1 MIRTLD
7 LVRSAAL
14 ATGLVF
20 AGCMDRDLTGM
31 DPNVQSVTSLVVPQP
46 PSGKV
51 DILVVVD
58 NSGSMKEE
66 QAALVANFPT
76 LIDELMNPTDP
87 ANHAVTDLSVGV
99 VTTDMGSFGYAL
111 NTCNN
116 GALGYLGGDDGCFR
130 NTGSVEVGGCLSS
143 YPLFLQR
150 NGLNA
155 GSYPL
160 AQMGTDFRCI
170 ATLGTN
176 GCGAEQ
182 QMEAARR
189 ALVDQTGVGRCNAGF
204 LRPDS
209 ILAVLWVTDE
219 EDCSVADPRLLDPDA
234 TSEFGHPN
242 IRCYFNEDK
251 LKRVDDMI
259 GQLRALR
266 PNPRDF
272 VMAMIV
278 GVPRESICEGKGD
291 ELEGCLELP
300 PMQYVLDGT
309 ATQVAPSCSS
319 PSGFGDAYPARRF
332 VQAAQLL
339 GKNALVRSICNDDWR
354 PAVRGILELI
364 QGAVSDVCFRR
375 MQHRRNPLRRPH
387 VPRRPRRGRPADHDR
402 SDRHRPAPLH
412 HPPGRSRAG
421 RRRDLSAHR
430 SLGLVLRAQRPERG
444 GLRSGP
450 LCRGCR
456 ARAALQHAARVPLLR
471 LPRRT
476 PLRRRVQP
484 RRTLLRPRPGLRR
497 FRSVDRRYLRL
508 LVIVVVVGREAGPHY
523 VRKRGP
529 PPSPRLL
536 NTWIVTPARV
546 NAATCTMN
554 SPALRSGSNTASASE
569 TIRNVPPEASHR

>member
-364 QGAVSDVCFRR
+364 QGAVSDVCFPRELALDPATCRAECNIVEILSDDR
-375 MQHRRNPLRRPH
+375 MCP
-387 VPRRPRRGRPADHDR
+387 
-402 SDRHRPAPLH
+402 
-412 HPPGRSRAG
+412 AG
-421 RRRDLSAHR
+421 RAEADPPTMTGPTGIVQRRCIIP
-430 SLGLVLRAQRPERG
+430 Q
-444 GLRSGP
+444 
-450 LCRGCR
+450 
-456 ARAALQHAARVPLLR
+456 AARVPVGDGTCPPTAASGWYYVPSAQSAAGCDQVLFAADAVPEPLSSTR
-471 LPRRT
+471 LECLSYVCPAERRCGGASNPGGRCCGQDQACVDFD
-476 PLRRRVQP
+476 PL
-484 RRTLLRPRPGLRR
+484 TG
-497 FRSVDRRYLRL
+497 
-508 LVIVVVVGREAGPHY
+508 G
-523 VRKRGP
+523 
-529 PPSPRLL
+529 
-536 NTWIVTPARV
+536 
-546 NAATCTMN
+546 TC
-554 SPALRSGSNTASASE
+554 ASL
-569 TIRNVPPEASHR
+569 